1 MDKRKFVFFF
11 KGVKFS
17 LADHIHKCHLLD
29 YNLKFHLDLLPV
41 KKCSFNL
48 CQGEVWTENWNG
60 ANRRGRGRGRIS
72 KLLGGKSTTLL
83 PKGNTPT
90 FTSLKGT
97 PINFPSGGHSGWGY
111 ERERCFK
118 KAGQTHY
125 GWNWCASWGGR
136 CTDSNLRWGELKAAA
151 SYGFKIQ
158 ATHF

>member
-1 MDKRKFVFFF
+1 MIFFFFHMIFYKKLSLLLLVNSALAYLLRSKHLLNWFSQPVSQNPLDTCMFMDKRKVLFFFF

-60 ANRRGRGRGRIS
+60 ANQLPWRRGRETVS
-72 KLLGGKSTTLL
+72 KLLGGKSTTFL
-83 PKGNTPT
+83 PEGNTPT

-97 PINFPSGGHSGWGY
+97 PINFPSG
-111 ERERCFK
+111 
-118 KAGQTHY
+118 TP
-125 GWNWCASWGGR
+125 
-136 CTDSNLRWGELKAAA
+136 
-151 SYGFKIQ
+151 
-158 ATHF
+158 